1 MPAKIDR
8 LEHDVLRE
16 LLVTWRNSVGLSQRE
31 LSRKLGRAPNYV
43 GRVESGAQGL
53 AVVDL
58 IDLAAAIDRAPV
70 DLFVQYCDVLSLR
83 RPSRKS

>member
-16 LLVTWRNSVGLSQRE
+16 LLVTWRGSVGFSQRE
-31 LSRKLGRAPNYV
+31 LSRKLGRAPNYI

-53 AVVDL
+53 AVVDMV
-58 IDLAAAIDRAPV
+58 DLADAMDRRPIE
-70 DLFVQYCDVLSLR
+70 LFTQYCDALAKR
-83 RPSRKS
+83 RTATKR